1 LRSVLVKPAESL
13 MSKQYETTIIVTPVF
28 TETELQT
35 LISNYVAFLKN
46 NGSEIVHENFWG
58 LRQLAYPIQK
68 KTSGFY
74 YTVEYTSPTGD
85 IVDKLELNFRRDEN
99 ILRFL
104 TVKLDKYSIEYN
116 DRKSKGLIGKKARA
130 KDTEVTE

>member
-1 LRSVLVKPAESL
+1 ML
-13 MSKQYETTIIVTPVF
+13 KQYETTIIVTPVL
-28 TETELQT
+28 TEAELQAS
-35 LISNYVAFLKN
+35 ISNYVEFLKN
-46 NGSEIVHENFWG
+46 NECEIVHENFWG

-74 YTVEYTSPTGD
+74 YTVEYKTNSGD

-116 DRKSKGLIGKKARA
+116 ERKSKGLIGRKAKA